1 MKYCDVCGRQ
11 AVTAEFCVVDGR
23 EVEVFLCEK
32 CLASAERNGIST
44 AQLVTIL
51 KSSQGKFC
59 PVCGT
64 TEKAFLETFRFGCS
78 SCYEYMRELALLAT
92 EKVQNSTMHKG
103 KAPRR

>member
-11 AVTAEFCVVDGR
+11 AVTAEYCVVDGR

-44 AQLVTIL
+44 TQLVSIL
-51 KSSQGKFC
+51 RSSAGRFC

-64 TEKAFLETFRFGCS
+64 TEKTFLETFRFGCS
-78 SCYEYMRELALLAT
+78 SCYEYMKDIAITAA
-92 EKVQNSTMHKG
+92 EKVQDSNTHTG